1 MCQNPVSITVTILLR
16 SRLDPCTEKITNDL
30 NLVWAYNMFKKVVLG
45 CIF

>member
-16 SRLDPCTEKITNDL
+16 SRLDPCTEKTVNDL

-45 CIF
+45 YIF